1 MIIKKIKKKK
11 KQYLLV
17 NLYIMI
23 IYLDF
28 LINWMNFRCCS

>member
-11 KQYLLV
+11 KKYILV

-23 IYLDF
+23 IYPDF